1 MHDLWIIDAIVKNI
15 KEKEKEKEKSHYIE
29 NVSSN

>member
-15 KEKEKEKEKSHYIE
+15 KEKEKEKSHYIE